1 MDRDALYILLA
12 EDDEDD
18 RLFFKEALEEIKVKT
33 NISFV
38 TDGAK
43 LMDYLNQTGIRL
55 PNVVFLDL
63 NMPVKSGMEC
73 LIEIRRNNLLK
84 DLAIVIYS
92 TSSSEEDIEDA
103 FVNGANIYI
112 KKPND
117 FSLLKSTL
125 AKVVSLNWQYH
136 TLGLK
141 KENFL
146 LNINNFKE
154 DNNAKPSSWAYSVPE
169 YSELYIKLGK
179 LVH

>member
-1 MDRDALYILLA
+1 MDINNDALYIVLA

-18 RLFFKEALEEIKVKT
+18 RLFFKEALQEIKVKT
-33 NISFV
+33 VITFV
-38 TDGAK
+38 NDGSR
-43 LMDYLNQTGIRL
+43 LMNYLNQPDIRL
-55 PNVVFLDL
+55 PHVVFLDL

-73 LIEIRRNNLLK
+73 LVEIRRNSRLK

-92 TSSSEEDIEDA
+92 TSASEEDIEEA

-117 FSLLKSTL
+117 FSMLKSTL
-125 AKVVSLNWQYH
+125 AKVVNLNWQYH

-146 LNINNFKE
+146 LSINNLKE
-154 DNNAKPSSWAYSVPE
+154 EEDLKP
-169 YSELYIKLGK
+169 
-179 LVH
+179 